1 MKHEPSFSFKSVAQ
15 GEISGW
21 IRGDIR
27 DLLPPDFFEDP
38 VRSVLAAGALVTK
51 ESRLRW
57 AGIVSLPDGTR
68 LFLKRDRSKGW
79 WEYIKYRVLPSRGR
93 SEWLTATLLEARDV
107 SIPKPMGWME
117 RRRGGLVKESYYL
130 SEAVGSGV
138 TCLEEAAPLT
148 TGAAIVELAGAV
160 RKIQDAALFHRD
172 FHAGNFLWHGASVVL
187 TDLHKA
193 KVVSRLSLKR
203 KVWMISHLFHSLR
216 FRWTGEHEA
225 AFLDACFEGDS
236 LSERG
241 KEGCLETIHLWMER
255 FQRRQWRSRTK
266 RCLKQSTEFA
276 VEKEG
281 EMTYY
286 HRRDVPLDRLREVI
300 REHRRIVEEEP
311 RALLKNS
318 LRVAVSLVGKGEEK
332 FCVKQFSYPTLG
344 ERMKECFRR
353 EKGLKAWVAAN
364 GLKARGITGLKLL
377 AFAKRTRCLGVRE
390 GFLLMEALENGQ
402 EMDRYLVK
410 GFDGFSS
417 KRRFIRSF
425 AHWLSELHHKGVYH
439 QDMKTCNIWVS
450 EKEGGWDFT
459 LLDLED
465 VALDETVNGEQLF
478 RTCLQ
483 LNTSVPG
490 TITRGDRLRFLRQYL
505 ENRSVPLEKRKWAKQ
520 MMEETRKRGILYVA
534 PWGVVREDPPIHS

>member
-1 MKHEPSFSFKSVAQ
+1 
-15 GEISGW
+15 
-21 IRGDIR
+21 
-27 DLLPPDFFEDP
+27 
-38 VRSVLAAGALVTK
+38 
-51 ESRLRW
+51 
-57 AGIVSLPDGTR
+57 
-68 LFLKRDRSKGW
+68 
-79 WEYIKYRVLPSRGR
+79 
-93 SEWLTATLLEARDV
+93 
-107 SIPKPMGWME
+107 
-117 RRRGGLVKESYYL
+117 
-130 SEAVGSGV
+130 
-138 TCLEEAAPLT
+138 
-148 TGAAIVELAGAV
+148 
-160 RKIQDAALFHRD
+160 
-172 FHAGNFLWHGASVVL
+172 
-187 TDLHKA
+187 
-193 KVVSRLSLKR
+193 
-203 KVWMISHLFHSLR
+203 
-216 FRWTGEHEA
+216 
-225 AFLDACFEGDS
+225 
-236 LSERG
+236 
-241 KEGCLETIHLWMER
+241 
-255 FQRRQWRSRTK
+255 
-266 RCLKQSTEFA
+266 
-276 VEKEG
+276 
-281 EMTYY
+281 MTYY

-402 EMDRYLVK
+402 EMDRYLVR

-417 KRRFIRSF
+417 RRRFIRSF
-425 AHWLSELHHKGVYH
+425 AQWLSQLHGKGVYH

-450 EKEGGWDFT
+450 EKEGSWDFT

-465 VALDETVNGEQLF
+465 VALDETVEGKKFF

-490 TITRGDRLRFLRQYL
+490 RISRTDRLRFLRQYL

>member
-1 MKHEPSFSFKSVAQ
+1 MKHEPPFSFGSVAQ
-15 GEISGW
+15 GEIRGW

-27 DLLPPDFFEDP
+27 DLLPPHFFEDP
-38 VRSVLAAGALVTK
+38 VPSVLAAGARAIK

-93 SEWLTATLLEARDV
+93 SEWLTATLLEAREV

-117 RRRGGLVKESYYL
+117 RRRGGLVRESYYL

-148 TGAAIVELAGAV
+148 TGAAIVELARAV

-193 KVVSRLSLKR
+193 KVVSRLSLKQ
-203 KVWMISHLFHSLR
+203 KLWMISHLLHSLR
-216 FRWTGEHEA
+216 FRWTREHEV
-225 AFLDACFEGDS
+225 AFLDACFDGDS
-236 LSERG
+236 LSERE
-241 KEGCLETIHLWMER
+241 KESYLQTIHRWMDR
-255 FQRRQWRSRTK
+255 FQKRQWRSRTK
-266 RCLKQSTEFA
+266 RCLKQSTEFT

-281 EMTYY
+281 ETTYY

-300 REHRRIVEEEP
+300 QGHRRIVEEEP
-311 RALLKNS
+311 HVLLKNS
-318 LRVAVSLVGKGEEK
+318 PRVVVSLVGKGEEK
-332 FCVKQFSYPTLG
+332 ICVKQFSYPTLG
-344 ERMKECFRR
+344 ERVKECFRR

-364 GLKARGITGLKLL
+364 GLRARGIPGLKLL

-390 GFLLMEALENGQ
+390 GFLMMEALENGQ

-410 GFDGFSS
+410 GFDGFSR
-417 KRRFIRSF
+417 KRRFIRTF

-450 EKEGGWDFT
+450 EKRGGWDFT

-465 VALDETVNGEQLF
+465 VALDETVNGKRLF

-490 TITRGDRLRFLRQYL
+490 RITKGDRLRFLRQYL
-505 ENRSVPLEKRKWAKQ
+505 ANRSVSLEKRKWAKQ
-520 MMEETRKRGILYVA
+520 MMKETRKRGTLYVA
-534 PWGVVREDPPIHS
+534 PWGVVREDPAS